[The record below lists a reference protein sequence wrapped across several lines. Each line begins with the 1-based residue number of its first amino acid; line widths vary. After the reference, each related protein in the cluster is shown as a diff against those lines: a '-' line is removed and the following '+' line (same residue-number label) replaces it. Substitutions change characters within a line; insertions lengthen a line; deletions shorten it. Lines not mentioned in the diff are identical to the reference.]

1 MDILIYYW
9 HVFFFSLS
17 LSVWRIW
24 FMPYRY
30 GSRPRCVLWQ
40 WIYAAV
46 QIQNGLSAKG
56 VCFPPQC
63 VYMRVCVTSPVKKN
77 LMQKSRLCA
86 QGVRL
91 ACHYTS
97 KTPLG
102 GPKKQLVCVI
112 SKKSCHHN
120 LLVTELL
127 TNECCRWT
135 LTC

>member
-1 MDILIYYW
+1 MY
-9 HVFFFSLS
+9 FFSLFLYPYDAYGLCLTDMVPDQGVYFGNES
-17 LSVWRIW
+17 MLQCRFRMDCLLRECAFRLSVFI
-24 FMPYRY
+24 
-30 GSRPRCVLWQ
+30 CV
-40 WIYAAV
+40 
-46 QIQNGLSAKG
+46 
-56 VCFPPQC
+56 C
-63 VYMRVCVTSPVKKN
+63 VCVTSPVKKN

-127 TNECCRWT
+127 TNECCR
-135 LTC
+135 